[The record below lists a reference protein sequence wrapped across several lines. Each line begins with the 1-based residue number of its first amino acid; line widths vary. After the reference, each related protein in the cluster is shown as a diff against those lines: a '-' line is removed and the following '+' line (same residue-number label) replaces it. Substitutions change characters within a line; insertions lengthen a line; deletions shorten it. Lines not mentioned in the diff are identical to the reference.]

1 MTGRPKTDRQLT
13 AGEGVLRIFYGL
25 CGVEGRREI
34 RKNIFI
40 QVKSS
45 SSPSPLPQEIYN
57 DRSLNSVLH
66 LLQLHPLRNIR
77 DWGNEI
83 FRNRY

>member
-1 MTGRPKTDRQLT
+1 MVFKGTERGQSSPT
-13 AGEGVLRIFYGL
+13 ELRILHCLRGGGESL
-25 CGVEGRREI
+25 G
-34 RKNIFI
+34 KIFLY
-40 QVKSS
+40 KSS

-57 DRSLNSVLH
+57 DRSLNSVFH

-83 FRNRY
+83 FRNRH